1 MDLTQ
6 ERVQRAVARVHLRY
20 LLQGVQ
26 EGQNALICRVPASQ
40 LLRDLVQGVRRSRRH
55 S

>member
-6 ERVQRAVARVHLRY
+6 ERVQRAVARIHLRY

-26 EGQNALICRVPASQ
+26 EGQDALVCRVPASQ
-40 LLRDLVQGVRRSRRH
+40 LLSDLVQGVRRSGRH